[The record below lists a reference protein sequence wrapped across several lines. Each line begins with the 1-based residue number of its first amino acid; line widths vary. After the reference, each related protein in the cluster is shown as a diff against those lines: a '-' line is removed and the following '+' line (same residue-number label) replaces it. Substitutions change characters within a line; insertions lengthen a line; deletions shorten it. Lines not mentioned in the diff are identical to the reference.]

1 MNRETPIRST
11 DSDTVIVLDDSARRR
26 KRIAIIAAAAIA
38 LVAIIVATLMMSGGG
53 KDEAAAGAAKEAAIP
68 KITVIV
74 PGRQQVAGQISATG
88 TIAARR
94 DMPVGI
100 AGTGG
105 KVVRVL
111 VDAGSWVRAGQVLA
125 VVDRSVQ
132 AEQAAQLAAQVD
144 AARANAA
151 LAQSNYERALAL
163 QGRGFVSKAEIEAK
177 KSTRDAANAQV
188 RVAQA
193 QLAGT
198 RAEIGRLNVTAP
210 TSGLI
215 LDRNVELGQIVGQ
228 GSGALFRIAQGG
240 MMEVQAKLAE
250 GALAQVHV
258 GTPATVKPVG
268 TTAQIAGSVWQV
280 EPIIDPVNRQGIAHV
295 AVPYQTLLRPGGFAE
310 VSLISGSADVPLLPQ
325 SAVLS
330 DDKGN
335 YVYVVDKDNR
345 VVRRN
350 VKVGEVDDSGVTI
363 VEGLSGQERVVASAG
378 AFLNPGDKIR
388 PVREVSERQNEFP
401 EHLCLVDPQPG
412 PVDRALH
419 GVDDRRP
426 GFVHA
431 DGREPESGDHLSG
444 RRHRNLAARRCPERT
459 RDTDHAARRSFG
471 SKPGRR

>member
-1 MNRETPIRST
+1 MNRETPIRSS
-11 DSDTVIVLDDSARRR
+11 DSDTLILVDDGARRR
-26 KRIAIIAAAAIA
+26 KRLAIIGAAAIA
-38 LVAIIVATLMMSGGG
+38 IVALVLATLMLGKGG
-53 KDEAAAGAAKEAAIP
+53 KDDAAAGAAKEAAIP
-68 KITVIV
+68 KITVVV

-100 AGTGG
+100 AGSGG

-125 VVDRSVQ
+125 VIDRSVQ

-151 LAQSNYERALAL
+151 LAQSNYERAIAL
-163 QGRGFVSKAEIEAK
+163 QGRGFVSKAEIDAK

-215 LDRNVELGQIVGQ
+215 LDRNVELGQIVSP

-258 GTPATVKPVG
+258 GTPATVAPVG
-268 TTAQIAGSVWQV
+268 TTAHISGSVWQV
-280 EPIIDPVNRQGIAHV
+280 EPIIDPVSRQGIAHV
-295 AVPYQTLLRPGGFAE
+295 AVPYQSILRPVGFAE
-310 VSLISGSADVPLLPQ
+310 VSLLSGSADVPLLPQ

-330 DDKGN
+330 DDRGN
-335 YVYVVDKDNR
+335 YVYIVGKDNR
-345 VVRRN
+345 VIRRD
-350 VKVGEVDDSGVTI
+350 VKVGEVDDNGVTI
-363 VEGLSGQERVVASAG
+363 VAGLSGQERVVVSAG

-388 PVREVSERQNEFP
+388 PVRE
-401 EHLCLVDPQPG
+401 
-412 PVDRALH
+412 
-419 GVDDRRP
+419 
-426 GFVHA
+426 
-431 DGREPESGDHLSG
+431 
-444 RRHRNLAARRCPERT
+444 AAQ
-459 RDTDHAARRSFG
+459 
-471 SKPGRR
+471 